1 MPEKIILND
10 GTEFDYSSAI
20 LSGDLFL
27 YLRGKTMTEVFNKLD
42 VPQNTSSIQYVQ
54 MNGNIVTYEGFVKL
68 IAVRDEGNGL
78 ISAVMNREVNVN
90 A

>member
-10 GTEFDYSSAI
+10 GTEFDNSSAI
-20 LSGDLFL
+20 HSGDLFL